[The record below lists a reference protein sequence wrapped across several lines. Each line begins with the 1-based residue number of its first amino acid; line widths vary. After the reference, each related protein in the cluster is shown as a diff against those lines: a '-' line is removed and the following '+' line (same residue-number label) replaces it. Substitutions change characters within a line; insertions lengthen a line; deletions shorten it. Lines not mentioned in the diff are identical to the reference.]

1 MIVMRARDRS
11 SEVGRNAQGLP
22 VSFRSVPPKPRPHGK
37 SRPKPPGQSHGMD
50 RRLLAIL
57 AAAGVAVVVV
67 VAIALAVGLGG
78 GDGPK
83 GDARPALEA
92 AGCTLTTVAAL
103 RGVHSITTP
112 DGTSDE
118 WNTDP
123 PTSGPHYEVPVIWGT
138 YTEPVNQAQLVHN
151 LEHGGVAIQY
161 GDEVSQETIDQLES
175 FVQDNPRGTVLA
187 PYPKLGDQIALGA
200 WVTESANEPEKGTAY
215 LAKCPAFDEVAF
227 QAFLDAYQFQ
237 GPERFPADQ
246 LLPGRT

>member
-1 MIVMRARDRS
+1 
-11 SEVGRNAQGLP
+11 
-22 VSFRSVPPKPRPHGK
+22 
-37 SRPKPPGQSHGMD
+37 MD

-57 AAAGVAVVVV
+57 AASGVAVVVV

-78 GDGPK
+78 DDEPK
-83 GDARPALEA
+83 GDARAALEA
-92 AGCTLTTVAAL
+92 AGCTLTTAEAL
-103 RGVHSITTP
+103 PGVHSITTP
-112 DGTSDE
+112 AGTSDK

-123 PTSGPHYEVPVIWGT
+123 PTSGPHYQIPVIWGT

-161 GDEVSQETIDQLES
+161 GDEVPQATIDQLES
-175 FVQDNPRGTVLA
+175 FVQENPRGTVLA
-187 PYPKLGDQIALGA
+187 PYPSLGSQIALGA
-200 WVTESANEPEKGTAY
+200 WVTESADEPEKGTAY
-215 LAKCPAFDEVAF
+215 LAKCTGFDEAAF